1 MKNVQLGMCHS
12 QLVFI
17 IILIACNPGS
27 VVQVADL
34 LPVSLG
40 SVPWYPYKSSVA
52 AGRAAGPSCSCA
64 PVKVLPYLGTL
75 VGTSE
80 SLNKGVIVV
89 IIGRSDVN
97 CM

>member
-1 MKNVQLGMCHS
+1 MQPWISGSGGGLAAS
-12 QLVFI
+12 E
-17 IILIACNPGS
+17 PGFS
-27 VVQVADL
+27 
-34 LPVSLG
+34 SH
-40 SVPWYPYKSSVA
+40 WYPCKSLVV
-52 AGRAAGPSCSCA
+52 AGRAAGQSCSHA